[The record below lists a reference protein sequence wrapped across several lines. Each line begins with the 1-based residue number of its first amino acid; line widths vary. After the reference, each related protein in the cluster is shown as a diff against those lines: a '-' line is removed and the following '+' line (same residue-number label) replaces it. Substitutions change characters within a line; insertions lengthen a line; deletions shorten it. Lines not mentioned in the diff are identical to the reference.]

1 MSQFSADTVRKQ
13 WIRNGDESA
22 AVRPEKVSGLIAQ
35 QRTDTEDEE
44 RFATTKEH
52 RIFIRKGK
60 SQDISSPV
68 VAADSS
74 GKLGR

>member
-35 QRTDTEDEE
+35 QRTDTEDE

-60 SQDISSPV
+60 SQDISPPV